1 MKDDQNI
8 DGETRAFIESE
19 RAIDKD
25 HNPQF
30 NHDSW
35 CKNTITLC
43 SLDLDPGVIH
53 WQGSPVAPF
62 FMLHSL
68 CDEPCFFHMPA
79 FLFQPMFITMPCVHL
94 HDGLVPSNTGS
105 GAIPG
110 KEAELKIFSNRTSCD
125 PRSEPFGRTL
135 GDHKESLE
143 GTLSHLRK

>member
-1 MKDDQNI
+1 MIRIIIHSLIMIPDAKDI
-8 DGETRAFIESE
+8 
-19 RAIDKD
+19 
-25 HNPQF
+25 
-30 NHDSW
+30 
-35 CKNTITLC
+35 ITLC
-43 SLDLDPGVIH
+43 SLDLDPGVID

-62 FMLHSL
+62 FTLHSFF
-68 CDEPCFFHMPA
+68 DEPCFFHTPA
-79 FLFQPMFITMPCVHL
+79 FLFRPMFITMPCVHF